1 MICAHIKKI
10 KISNILIIS
19 YKNAQRM
26 VYVIV

>member
-1 MICAHIKKI
+1 MICAHTKKI